1 MVRRK
6 PFFLSLFLTS
16 IFSLSFS
23 LFSLF
28 FLFSLSGCATAPP
41 AKLTES
47 AAMVKTHPWVEKT
60 LHRLSLEEKIG
71 QLLFVSISG
80 RFFPADS
87 DEMSRLRYLIREKK
101 VGGVI
106 LFGGEVYETALL
118 LNQLQK
124 WARVPL
130 LVASDLERGAGNQI
144 NGATVFPPLM
154 ALGAADS
161 DDLAYEM
168 GRITALEARAV
179 GIHQTY
185 APVVDVNI
193 NPDNPIINTRS
204 VGEDPELVSRIAIN
218 FIRGCQEN
226 GLIATAKHFPGH
238 GDTDLDSHTLL
249 PVISADLE
257 RLEKVELLPFKRAIE
272 AGVKSIMTAHLHVP
286 ALDST
291 PGLPATLSPLILSE
305 LLRKK
310 FNFQGIIVTDALTM
324 GGITRSFSPAEA
336 AIRAIKAGVDCL
348 LLPADI
354 DAASAA
360 LKEAVRSGEIPVSR
374 IEASVRRLLL
384 VKAQLGLARNK
395 LVNINLL
402 PYRVGLKEYQQI
414 ASKAF
419 EKAIT
424 LVKNEGAI
432 IPLNKKD
439 RKILALSLSSDLG
452 DYYAGRQFI
461 REIEKRCPETE
472 SFYADADTG
481 LESLELARQKASEA
495 EIIIVGLFSTLRAG
509 KGSVGLESKHIN
521 LVKDLASLHKPLIVI
536 SFGSPY
542 FLRHFPEVPVYLCAY
557 RNAPQAQT
565 AAIQAIFGEID
576 IEGKLPV
583 SIPGLFPMG
592 HGLKIKK

>member
-1 MVRRK
+1 MLRLTQS
-6 PFFLSLFLTS
+6 FIFLG
-16 IFSLSFS
+16 II
-23 LFSLF
+23 LF
-28 FLFSLSGCATAPP
+28 FLILFFGCQPTAMI
-41 AKLTES
+41 KLTAEE
-47 AAMVKTHPWVEKT
+47 AMTKIHPWVEKT
-60 LHRLSLEEKIG
+60 LRQLTLDEKIG

-87 DEMSRLRYLIREKK
+87 DEMARLRYLVKEKK

-106 LFGGEVYETALL
+106 IFGGEVYETAIL

-124 WARVPL
+124 WAKVPL
-130 LVASDLERGAGNQI
+130 LVASDLERGTGNQI

-161 DDLAYEM
+161 AELAYEM
-168 GRITALEARAV
+168 GRITALEARAI

-249 PVISADLE
+249 PVITANLE

-272 AGVKSIMTAHLHVP
+272 ASVKAIMTAHLHVP

-291 PGLPATLSPLILSE
+291 PGLPATLSPLILCE
-305 LLRKK
+305 LLRNKL
-310 FNFQGIIVTDALTM
+310 NFQGIIVTDAMTM
-324 GGITRSFSPAEA
+324 GGITKSFSPAEA
-336 AIRAIKAGVDCL
+336 ALRAIKAGVDCL
-348 LLPADI
+348 LLPPDI
-354 DAASAA
+354 EAVASA
-360 LKEAVRSGEIPVSR
+360 LKEAVNSGEISLSR
-374 IEASVRRLLL
+374 IETSLRRLLQ
-384 VKAQLGLARNK
+384 VKALLGLPEKK
-395 LVNINLL
+395 LVDINLL
-402 PYRVGLKEYQQI
+402 PFRIGLKDYQLV

-424 LVKNEGAI
+424 LVKNEGSI
-432 IPLNKKD
+432 IPLQEKEKK
-439 RKILALSLSSDLG
+439 IFTLSLSSDPG

-461 REIEKRCPETE
+461 REIEKRCSQTT

-481 LESLELARQKASEA
+481 IENLALAQKMAA
-495 EIIIVGLFSTLRAG
+495 DADVLIVGLFSTLRAG
-509 KGSVGLESKHIN
+509 KGSVGLETNHIN
-521 LVKDLASLHKPLIVI
+521 LVKELASINKPLIVI

-542 FLRHFPEVPVYLCAY
+542 FLRNFPEIPVYICAY
-557 RNAPQAQT
+557 RQAPQAQT
-565 AAIQAIFGEID
+565 AAVQAIFGEID

-583 SIPGLFPMG
+583 SLPNLFSAG
-592 HGLKIKK
+592 HGIRIKRK

>member
-1 MVRRK
+1 MLRLAQS
-6 PFFLSLFLTS
+6 FIFLG
-16 IFSLSFS
+16 II
-23 LFSLF
+23 LF
-28 FLFSLSGCATAPP
+28 FLILFFGCQPTAMI
-41 AKLTES
+41 KLTAEE
-47 AAMVKTHPWVEKT
+47 AMTKIHPWVEKT
-60 LHRLSLEEKIG
+60 LRQLTLDEKIG

-87 DEMSRLRYLIREKK
+87 DEMARLRYLVKEKK

-106 LFGGEVYETALL
+106 IFGGEVYETAIL

-124 WARVPL
+124 WAKVPL
-130 LVASDLERGAGNQI
+130 LVASDLERGTGNQI

-161 DDLAYEM
+161 AELAYEM
-168 GRITALEARAV
+168 GRITALEARAI

-249 PVISADLE
+249 PVITANLE

-272 AGVKSIMTAHLHVP
+272 ASVKAIMTAHLHVP

-291 PGLPATLSPLILSE
+291 PGLPATLSPLILCE
-305 LLRKK
+305 LLRNKL
-310 FNFQGIIVTDALTM
+310 NFQGIIVTDAMTM
-324 GGITRSFSPAEA
+324 GGITKSFSPAEA
-336 AIRAIKAGVDCL
+336 ALRAIKAGVDCL
-348 LLPADI
+348 LLPPDI
-354 DAASAA
+354 EAVASA
-360 LKEAVRSGEIPVSR
+360 LKEAVNSGEISLSR
-374 IEASVRRLLL
+374 IETSLRRLLQ
-384 VKAQLGLARNK
+384 VKALLGLPEKK
-395 LVNINLL
+395 LVDINLL
-402 PYRVGLKEYQQI
+402 PFRIGLKDYQLV

-424 LVKNEGAI
+424 LVKNEGSI
-432 IPLNKKD
+432 IPLQEKEKK
-439 RKILALSLSSDLG
+439 IFTLSLSSDPG

-461 REIEKRCPETE
+461 REIEKRCSQTT

-481 LESLELARQKASEA
+481 IENLALAQKMAA
-495 EIIIVGLFSTLRAG
+495 DADVLIVGLFSTLRAG
-509 KGSVGLESKHIN
+509 KGSVGLETNHIN
-521 LVKDLASLHKPLIVI
+521 LVKELASINKPLIVI

-542 FLRHFPEVPVYLCAY
+542 FLRNFPEIPVYICAY
-557 RNAPQAQT
+557 RQAPQAQT
-565 AAIQAIFGEID
+565 AAVQAIFGEID

-583 SIPGLFPMG
+583 SLPNLFSAG
-592 HGLKIKK
+592 HGIRIKRK

>member
-1 MVRRK
+1 MPQREQK
-6 PFFLSLFLTS
+6 LLFLG
-16 IFSLSFS
+16 IFFILLIYF
-23 LFSLF
+23 
-28 FLFSLSGCATAPP
+28 SGCAPAPQI
-41 AKLTES
+41 KLTAAE
-47 AAMVKTHPWVEKT
+47 AMVKTNPWVEKT
-60 LHRLSLEEKIG
+60 LRRLSLEEKIG
-71 QLLFVSISG
+71 QLLFVSING
-80 RFFPADS
+80 RFMPADS
-87 DEMSRLRYLIREKK
+87 EEMARLRYLVKEKK

-106 LFGGEVYETALL
+106 LFGGEVYETAIL

-124 WARVPL
+124 WSKIPL
-130 LVASDLERGAGNQI
+130 LVSSDLERGAGNQV
-144 NGATVFPPLM
+144 NGATSFPPLM

-161 DDLAYEM
+161 DELAYEM
-168 GRITALEARAV
+168 GRITALEARAI

-249 PVISADLE
+249 PIITADRE

-272 AGVKSIMTAHLHVP
+272 AGVRSIMTAHLHVP

-310 FNFQGIIVTDALTM
+310 FNFQGIIVTDAMTM

-336 AIRAIKAGVDCL
+336 ALKAIKAGVDCL
-348 LLPADI
+348 LLPPDI
-354 DAASAA
+354 EAAAAA
-360 LKEAVRSGEIPVSR
+360 LKEAVNSGEIPLSR
-374 IEASVRRLLL
+374 IETSVRRILQ
-384 VKAQLGLARNK
+384 VKALLGLSEKK
-395 LVNINLL
+395 LVDINLL
-402 PYRVGLKEYQQI
+402 PYRVGLKEYQQV
-414 ASKAF
+414 ASRAF
-419 EKAIT
+419 ERAVT
-424 LVKNEGAI
+424 LVKNEGSI
-432 IPLNKKD
+432 IPV
-439 RKILALSLSSDLG
+439 RIEGQKILALSLSSDLG

-461 REIEKRCPETE
+461 REIEKRCPQTA

-481 LESLELARQKASEA
+481 LDNLALAKKMAEEA
-495 EIIIVGLFSTLRAG
+495 DVLIVGLFSTLRAG
-509 KGSVGLESKHIN
+509 KGSVGLETGHIN
-521 LVKDLASLHKPLIVI
+521 LVKDLASLKKPLIVI

-542 FLRHFPEVPVYLCAY
+542 FLRNFPEIPAYVCVY
-557 RNAPQAQT
+557 RQAPQAQT

-583 SIPGLFPMG
+583 SIPDLFSLG
-592 HGLKIKK
+592 HGIKIKRK